1 MTALPDPHDFIGIG
15 LGPFNLGLACLT
27 EPIDELNG
35 VFLESKPDFEWHA
48 GMFLEGAHLQTPFMS
63 DLVTMADPT
72 SPYSFLNYLKER
84 GRLYSFYI
92 RENFYPLRTE
102 YNDYCRWAAGKLS
115 SIRFGETVETVTY
128 DEGTELYTVR
138 TASGE
143 EFRSRHLVLG
153 TGTPPHI
160 PEACQGLGGDFIH
173 NSRYLDGKAEL
184 QKKKSITLVGS
195 GQSAAEIYYD
205 LLSEIDT
212 YGYRLNWVTRSPR
225 FFPLEYTKLTLEMTS
240 PEYIDYFHALP
251 EETRYRLETG
261 QKGLFK
267 GIDGELIDAIFDLLY
282 QKNLPGPVPTRLLTN
297 SALVSARYD
306 EQGGAYSLGLRQ
318 EEQGKEYEI
327 TTEGLILATGY
338 RYEAPA
344 FLAPISGRLRHDSRG
359 RFDVARNYSI
369 DTTGRGVF
377 LQNASVHTHSIT
389 SPDLGMGAYRNAYII
404 GELLGREVYPVEKS
418 IAFQEF
424 AVSSRPDEQ
433 RPYEQRPGAIGAF
446 TVRPLD
452 PAADAELVHGWVTH
466 PKAAFW
472 LMGDARLEDV
482 EREYRSIAAHP
493 HHDAFIGLHDGEPA
507 FLIERYDPTEV
518 ELKGLYEAEPGDT
531 GMHFLVA
538 PTDTPVHGFTR
549 AVITA
554 VMDFLFAD
562 PSVRRVVVEP
572 DVTNSAVQ
580 ALNKA
585 VGFEV
590 LREIAKPEKDALLSA
605 CTREQF
611 EAATGG
617 NDR

>member
-48 GMFLEGAHLQTPFMS
+48 GMFLEGARLQTPFMS

-115 SIRFGETVETVTY
+115 GIRFGETVETVTY
-128 DEGTELYTVR
+128 DDAGGLYTVR

-143 EFRSRHLVLG
+143 LFRSRRLVLG

-160 PEACQGLGGDFIH
+160 PAACQGLGGDFLH
-173 NSRYLDGKAEL
+173 NSRYMERKADL
-184 QKKKSITLVGS
+184 QKKRSITLVGS

-205 LLSEIDT
+205 LLSEIDVH
-212 YGYRLNWVTRSPR
+212 GYRLNWVTRSPR

-251 EETRYRLETG
+251 EETRHRLETG

-297 SALVSARYD
+297 SALVKARYD
-306 EQGGAYSLGLRQ
+306 EEGGAYRLGLRQ
-318 EEQGKEYEI
+318 EEQGKDYEL
-327 TTEGLILATGY
+327 TTEGLVLATGY

-369 DTTGRGVF
+369 DTTGHGVF

-424 AVSSRPDEQ
+424 AV
-433 RPYEQRPGAIGAF
+433 
-446 TVRPLD
+446 
-452 PAADAELVHGWVTH
+452 
-466 PKAAFW
+466 
-472 LMGDARLEDV
+472 
-482 EREYRSIAAHP
+482 
-493 HHDAFIGLHDGEPA
+493 
-507 FLIERYDPTEV
+507 
-518 ELKGLYEAEPGDT
+518 
-531 GMHFLVA
+531 
-538 PTDTPVHGFTR
+538 
-549 AVITA
+549 
-554 VMDFLFAD
+554 
-562 PSVRRVVVEP
+562 
-572 DVTNSAVQ
+572 
-580 ALNKA
+580 
-585 VGFEV
+585 
-590 LREIAKPEKDALLSA
+590 
-605 CTREQF
+605 
-611 EAATGG
+611 
-617 NDR
+617 